1 MASFFRWGMES
12 KMSKKIYA
20 IRMREYCRPKGHL
33 RRVYIGGPGRK
44 KYEAGDATPNRPMR
58 PSSIIEVDKTTADY
72 LTGRDPYTNAYN
84 VSQPNDPNKPVFDL
98 IVVDDV
104 QDLHKMASDE
114 SNARMSAGLMT
125 SRALIVDQAKVIA
138 SRPAIKKVEPAPV
151 EPAPEPAKTIGE
163 PISIEEPEEAP
174 APVEPAPVKSDPL
187 PDSLKDTEL
196 PKSLAKP
203 KRKYNRK
210 AKK

>member
-1 MASFFRWGMES
+1 
-12 KMSKKIYA
+12 MSEKIYA

-58 PSSIIEVDKTTADY
+58 PSSIIQVEKNIADY
-72 LTGRDPYTNAYN
+72 LTGRDPYTGAYN

-98 IVVDDV
+98 IPADTVE
-104 QDLHKMASDE
+104 DLHELAHDEANKRMA
-114 SNARMSAGLMT
+114 AGLAT
-125 SRALIVDQAKVIA
+125 SRALIVEPAKVIA

-174 APVEPAPVKSDPL
+174 APVEPAPEKSEPL

-203 KRKYNRK
+203 KRKYT
-210 AKK
+210 KKNKKK